1 MRCRNY
7 HEYEEKIRKLP
18 LPESMEEKIVYFL
31 WLDDQVME
39 LWAEYLTMK
48 CQANNLTPI
57 DLSLNDKMNDKIELI
72 EYFEMYLDAIRLHI
86 TYNQIDEWVT
96 LHDHSK
102 KFIYNRF

>member
-1 MRCRNY
+1 MRYRNY
-7 HEYEEKIRKLP
+7 REYEEKIRRLS
-18 LPESMEEKIVYFL
+18 LPESTDDKIVYFL

-48 CQANNLTPI
+48 CQAGVIEPI
-57 DLSLNDKMNDKIELI
+57 DLSLNDRMNSKLELI
-72 EYFEMYLDAIRLHI
+72 EYFEMYLDAIRLHV

-96 LHDHSK
+96 THDYSK